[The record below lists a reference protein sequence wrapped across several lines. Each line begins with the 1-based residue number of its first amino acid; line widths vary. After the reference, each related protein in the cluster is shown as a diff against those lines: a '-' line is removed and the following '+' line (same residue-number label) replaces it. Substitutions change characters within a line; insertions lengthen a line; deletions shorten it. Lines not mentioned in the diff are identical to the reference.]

1 MRLTDSHVFMFFW
14 KSRNR
19 VQPVVER
26 IKVIYKMSGSLRG
39 RRWKGK
45 GKGIWAR
52 DHVPRV
58 SLELKTPFPKTPFP
72 FPFKRLARRLNE
84 CVIKLFGSI
93 QKIVNLSVLIPVFG
107 SCIIH
112 TLFVEIPRYLE
123 IPLIDFCETSHNRR
137 QTPKV
142 SVA

>member
-1 MRLTDSHVFMFFW
+1 MFFS
-14 KSRNR
+14 KSRNC

-58 SLELKTPFPKTPFP
+58 SLALKTPFPKTPFP
-72 FPFKRLARRLNE
+72 FPFKRLPRRLNE
-84 CVIKLFGSI
+84 WVIKLFGSI

>member
-1 MRLTDSHVFMFFW
+1 MFFS
-14 KSRNR
+14 KSRNC

-58 SLELKTPFPKTPFP
+58 SLELKNSLSQNSLSLP
-72 FPFKRLARRLNE
+72 FPFKRLPRRLNE